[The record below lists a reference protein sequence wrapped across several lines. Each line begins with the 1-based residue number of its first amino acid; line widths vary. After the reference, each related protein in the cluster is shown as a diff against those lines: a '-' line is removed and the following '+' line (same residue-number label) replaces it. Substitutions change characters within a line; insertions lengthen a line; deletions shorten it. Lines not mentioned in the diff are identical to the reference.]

1 MVGFIGRLAAK
12 RWRGVEEDFTRESI
26 RRGGGERMN

>member
-26 RRGGGERMN
+26 RKERRRE